1 MYLTSNFSLK
11 LLKALCS
18 YVRINPSSRVSSCF
32 PLELHIEPSV
42 LCDNSLSC
50 TVCMH
55 VPRATNILPCL
66 HVTTSK
72 TCSFEE
78 LFLVFCALQCLMNKA
93 LYVIHFSILP
103 LLGPV
108 LATSLRGFPFDNH
121 SLQLRAEYD
130 AHVINFLVLVST
142 QSCVLLPALFPFHFV
157 SRTHLIS
164 KYLSFS
170 ISTNSLHF
178 PSILPTFQLG

>member
-1 MYLTSNFSLK
+1 
-11 LLKALCS
+11 
-18 YVRINPSSRVSSCF
+18 
-32 PLELHIEPSV
+32 
-42 LCDNSLSC
+42 
-50 TVCMH
+50 MH
-55 VPRATNILPCL
+55 
-66 HVTTSK
+66 
-72 TCSFEE
+72 
-78 LFLVFCALQCLMNKA
+78 KA

-108 LATSLRGFPFDNH
+108 LSTSLQGFPVDNL

-157 SRTHLIS
+157 SRTHPIS

-178 PSILPTFQLG
+178 PSILPTFQLGWYPKLVTHPSTSYLMTIVYGILRSNLVYSYWLRIIIKGTIIYWWWLMHIRSWLKGHCIEFGVVWIDSAIVVWKWCE